1 MTRFPRPEAITPEW
15 LTDALRAS
23 GALRPD
29 VRVAAIRE
37 RKTVGAGM
45 LGDSVR
51 FALAYDG
58 DAAGAP
64 ASVVGKFPSADPVSR
79 ATGAAF
85 GLYLKETRFY
95 QELEGKL
102 AIRAAKPFHADI
114 DDDDFQNFVLILE
127 DLTPARQGDQLTGC
141 TLEDAELVI
150 DQAVALHGPMWGDP
164 TLRDREWL
172 GGMNPDA
179 GAAHT
184 AAFPS
189 YLAAFRERYDDRLEP
204 ESMRACIAAVEYAGA
219 YHAAPR
225 EPATVQH
232 LDFRLD
238 NMLFEARGGELP
250 LTVLDWQSVTVG
262 PGVLDVTYFIGAGLP
277 TELRREHERALF
289 ERWFQG
295 LKAYGVRDYA
305 IDDAWRD
312 YRIHAMQGLF
322 TAIFAS
328 VATKR
333 TPRGDEMFL
342 TMARRHAQ
350 QVADLDTLRLLD
362 EQK

>member
-1 MTRFPRPEAITPEW
+1 MEFPRPEDVTPAW

-23 GALRPD
+23 GVLAAGAH
-29 VRVAAIRE
+29 VADITE
-37 RKTVGAGM
+37 RRTVGAGM

-51 FALAYDG
+51 FALAYEG
-58 DAAGAP
+58 DPGPDAP
-64 ASVVGKFPSADPVSR
+64 SSLVGKFPSADPVSR

-85 GLYLKETRFY
+85 GLYLKEARFY
-95 QELEGKL
+95 QELQSRV
-102 AIRAAKPFHADI
+102 AIRAAQPYFAEIDEADPQHFI
-114 DDDDFQNFVLILE
+114 LLLE

-141 TLEDAELVI
+141 TLADAELVI
-150 DQAVALHGPMWGDP
+150 DQAAALHGPMWGDP
-164 TLRDREWL
+164 TLRDRAWL
-172 GGMNPDA
+172 GGMNPEA

-184 AAFPS
+184 AAFPG
-189 YLAAFRERYDDRLEP
+189 YLAAFRERYDDMLEP
-204 ESMRACIAAVEYAGA
+204 EIMRACIAAVEYAGA
-219 YHAAPR
+219 YHAVPR

-238 NMLFEARGGELP
+238 NMLFDAQGGRLP

-289 ERWFQG
+289 ERWFEG
-295 LKAYGVRDYA
+295 LKTYGVRGYA

-322 TAIFAS
+322 TAVFAS

-333 TPRGDEMFL
+333 TARGDEMFL

-350 QVADLDTLRLLD
+350 QIADLETLKLLR
-362 EQK
+362 